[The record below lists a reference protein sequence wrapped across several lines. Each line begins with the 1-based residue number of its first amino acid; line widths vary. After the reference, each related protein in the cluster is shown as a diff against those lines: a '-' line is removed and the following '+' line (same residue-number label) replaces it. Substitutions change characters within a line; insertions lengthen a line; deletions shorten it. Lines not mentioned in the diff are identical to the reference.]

1 MILLKMSLP
10 VKGKTWAAVCLSV
23 MLMLAAC
30 VPGAETTPS
39 PTTPPAQTA
48 TLAPT
53 ATLSP
58 ATPPTEAT
66 PTPAASTPS
75 FPDPSRFEW
84 QEWTN
89 GLTKPT
95 DLLGAGDGSGRVYI
109 LEQVGVIWVMIDG
122 RVQPQPFL
130 DLRPRVGSGG
140 SEQGLLGMAFAL
152 DFSASQAFYLN
163 YTDQAGDTVISRFR
177 LSTDANQADPSS
189 EQVLLQV
196 DQPYA
201 NHNGGG
207 LAFGPDGYLYISFGD
222 GGSAGDPQGN
232 GQSTHTLLG
241 KILRIDVSPS
251 QGYAIPPG
259 NPFANGSGRPEIWVY
274 GLRNPWRFSFDRLTG
289 DLYIADV
296 GQNQWEEIDFLP
308 AGSPGGANFGW
319 NYREGAHPYAGEPP
333 PGLTLIDP
341 IYEYDHTQGCS
352 VTGGFA
358 YRGQALPEW
367 QGIYFFGDYCSG
379 KVWGLLQQD
388 GHWQTRLLFE
398 TPHNIS
404 SFGQDDAGE
413 IYLLDHRAGKV
424 LKLARR

>member
-1 MILLKMSLP
+1 MYKPIQSLSLVEALKKDTVMVWPGLNILLFSDK
-10 VKGKTWAAVCLSV
+10 
-23 MLMLAAC
+23 
-30 VPGAETTPS
+30 
-39 PTTPPAQTA
+39 
-48 TLAPT
+48 
-53 ATLSP
+53 
-58 ATPPTEAT
+58 
-66 PTPAASTPS
+66 
-75 FPDPSRFEW
+75 
-84 QEWTN
+84 
-89 GLTKPT
+89 
-95 DLLGAGDGSGRVYI
+95 LG
-109 LEQVGVIWVMIDG
+109 WV
-122 RVQPQPFL
+122 
-130 DLRPRVGSGG
+130 
-140 SEQGLLGMAFAL
+140 
-152 DFSASQAFYLN
+152 
-163 YTDQAGDTVISRFR
+163 
-177 LSTDANQADPSS
+177 
-189 EQVLLQV
+189 
-196 DQPYA
+196 
-201 NHNGGG
+201 
-207 LAFGPDGYLYISFGD
+207 
-222 GGSAGDPQGN
+222 
-232 GQSTHTLLG
+232 
-241 KILRIDVSPS
+241 
-251 QGYAIPPG
+251 
-259 NPFANGSGRPEIWVY
+259 
-274 GLRNPWRFSFDRLTG
+274 
-289 DLYIADV
+289 ADV